1 MKRVITILMLTAATV
16 SQAQIPGFGSFGA
29 QNDTVTALYKNGA
42 NLFVGAKTLT
52 PVDRAKMYNGTTL
65 STIGYNPQPLPG
77 IWLSGKEI
85 CGIGRSTTGIIAFF
99 DKSSTNYTGA
109 FEYTESTGTWG
120 TNGTNF
126 YNGSVTTVSDHDL
139 SGGGSMVGGFYST
152 SFRVDGTQHL
162 PAAGKCSVY
171 GAISSTFF
179 DRVTQPW
186 GSTTYYPNDFT
197 FHGGTMYYC
206 TNAPSNNGV
215 WRVAPNVWTTVN
227 IPAVSGFGNVHEIQ
241 SFAGDLYLA
250 IRNTANTYDSLFV
263 WDGTTLT
270 GTGISGQI
278 NDLEVFTVGATQR
291 LYVAGDKLRSLEF
304 DQVTWTTL
312 IPSFVNGGQITVM
325 ESYGT
330 KLALGGWFSEINGN
344 ATLSKLA
351 YLEYGNPPLASFT
364 ASGASVCDGSSLT
377 FTNSS
382 TGTINTYSWDIQG
395 GTPSTSNAQNP
406 GSVVFNTPG
415 VYTISLTVTNNFGST
430 TDTEVITVNSLPTAG
445 AGSDQ
450 AVCAGTAVTLNG
462 SGASSYSW
470 NNGVTNGVSFNPG
483 STNTYTVTGTDVNG
497 CVNTDQVVVTV
508 NPLPNVNAGSD
519 QAVCEGTSVSLNGS
533 GASTYTWDNGV
544 SNGVSFTP
552 TSTVTYTVLG
562 TNTNGCVN
570 TDQVTV
576 TVNLNPIPV
585 ITQVGIDL
593 TSNYATGNQWYIDAS
608 PIGGSQTITPSI
620 NGTYTVSVTDN
631 NGCIGTSAPFIVD
644 DLGLSDAEIAQYV
657 TIANGQM
664 TVNIDWSIYDVA
676 GRLVASGNPGKVD
689 MPVGVFI
696 LVTDKFA
703 KKILN
708 VTED

>member
-1 MKRVITILMLTAATV
+1 MLTTATV

-29 QNDTVTALYKNGA
+29 QNDTVTALYMNGA
-42 NLFVGAKTLT
+42 NLFVGAKTST
-52 PVDRAKMYNGTTL
+52 PVDRAKMYNGSVL
-65 STIGYNPQPLPG
+65 STIGFTQAG
-77 IWLSGKEI
+77 IEI
-85 CGIGRSTTGIIAFF
+85 NGIGRIAGDSVVFFNKTAAQTETMKYNGTTW
-99 DKSSTNYTGA
+99 TNLLTWGGTLNTVNDNNQAGTGA
-109 FEYTESTGTWG
+109 
-120 TNGTNF
+120 
-126 YNGSVTTVSDHDL
+126 GSIYSIL
-139 SGGGSMVGGFYST
+139 GSSNIA
-152 SFRVDGTQHL
+152 RVCNS
-162 PAAGKCSVY
+162 ANVNNM
-171 GAISSTFF
+171 
-179 DRVTQPW
+179 PW
-186 GSTTYYPNDFT
+186 GNTLVGMAPVYDFT
-197 FHGGTMYYC
+197 FHAGT
-206 TNAPSNNGV
+206 TFASGNAPTNKVYQVFGSSWINSGI
-215 WRVAPNVWTTVN
+215 T
-227 IPAVSGFGNVHEIQ
+227 IPAGWNKVHEIQ

-263 WDGTTLT
+263 WNGTILT

-395 GTPSTSNAQNP
+395 GTPLTSNAQNP
-406 GSVVFNTPG
+406 GTVVFNTPG

-430 TDTEVITVNSLPTAG
+430 TDTEVITVNSLPTIG

-450 AVCAGTAVTLNG
+450 VVCSGMAVTLNG
-462 SGASSYSW
+462 SGANTYTW
-470 NNGVTNGVSFNPG
+470 NNGVSNGMSFNPV
-483 STNTYTVTGTDVNG
+483 STNTYTITGTDANG
-497 CVNTDQVVVTV
+497 CVNTDQVIVTV

-533 GASTYTWDNGV
+533 GASTYTWDNSV

-552 TSTVTYTVLG
+552 TSTDTYTVTG
-562 TNTNGCVN
+562 TNANGCVN

-585 ITQVGIDL
+585 ISQVGIDL
-593 TSNYATGNQWYIDAS
+593 MSNYATGNQWYVDAS
-608 PIGGSQTITPSI
+608 PIAGSQTITPSI
-620 NGTYTVSVTDN
+620 NGTYTVTVTDN
-631 NGCIGTSAPFIVD
+631 NGCIGTSSPFIVD
-644 DLGLSDAEIAQYV
+644 NLGLSEAETAQYV

-664 TVNIDWSIYDVA
+664 TVNIDWSIYDVT
-676 GRLVASGNPGKVD
+676 GRLIASGNPGKVD
-689 MPVGVFI
+689 MPVGVFV
-696 LVTDKFA
+696 LVTEKFS
-703 KKILN
+703 KKYLN
-708 VTED
+708 ATED